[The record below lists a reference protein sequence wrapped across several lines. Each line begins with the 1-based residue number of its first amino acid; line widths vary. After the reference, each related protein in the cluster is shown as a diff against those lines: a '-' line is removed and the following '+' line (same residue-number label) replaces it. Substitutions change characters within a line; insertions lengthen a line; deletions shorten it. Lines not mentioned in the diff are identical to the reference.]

1 MKCGV
6 DFQNQSLLKRW
17 QFVVIIV
24 TIGLLGLFA
33 GAAMAAS
40 GGEGAKGWVATD
52 TYKVINFTVLAVAL
66 FFLLKKPV
74 PKALN
79 ARIQGIKDQISELE
93 AKKKDAEDQLA
104 DYKEKFQKLEKEAET
119 LIEEYIRQGKE
130 AKTKIIQ
137 EAEAAADKLEAQARR
152 NIENEYQKAKARLK
166 SEAIEEALAKAEEII
181 KQKVTTEDQERL
193 VDEYLEKVVA
203 Q

>member
-1 MKCGV
+1 MKLAAEI
-6 DFQNQSLLKRW
+6 QYQSLIKRIHL
-17 QFVVIIV
+17 VMIILMICV
-24 TIGLLGLFA
+24 LGCFA
-33 GAAMAAS
+33 GVAIAAS

-52 TYKVINFTVLAVAL
+52 TYKVINFAVLAIAL

-79 ARIQGIKDQISELE
+79 SRIQGIKDQISELE

-104 DYKEKFQKLEKEAET
+104 EYKDKFQKLEKEAET

-130 AKTKIIQ
+130 AKSKILK
-137 EAEAAADKLEAQARR
+137 EAEAAAGKLESQARR

-166 SEAIEEALAKAEEII
+166 SEAIEQALAKAEEII